1 MSFSDIGSGLFNI
14 LLSAGLCSSASPFLL
29 HEYPYLPTV
38 IGFAL
43 WWFSFVS
50 MYSPCWMNSSKNVAI
65 ARPFR
70 CDQLL
75 SRKRCHF
82 INCMTWLVVFCLSAV
97 LQSDDLF
104 WGEGMCSFNNT
115 PDSALTLYYMLVSLF
130 TLFLPRPLL
139 TWTTGRI
146 IIIVMRTHRQISA
159 QAHSVADEEA
169 GTSPS
174 GTVTAKTDPLA
185 SIS

>member
-14 LLSAGLCSSASPFLL
+14 LPSAVLCSSASPFLL
-29 HEYPYLPTV
+29 HEYPILPN
-38 IGFAL
+38 IFGFAL
-43 WWFSFVS
+43 WLFSFVS
-50 MYSPCWMNSSKNVAI
+50 MYSPCWMNLSKNVAI

-75 SRKRCHF
+75 SRKRCHL

-130 TLFLPRPLL
+130 TLFLPRPLRSHHHHCHANPSTYFRAGAL
-139 TWTTGRI
+139 GCRRRSRHITFRY
-146 IIIVMRTHRQISA
+146 R
-159 QAHSVADEEA
+159 HSQD
-169 GTSPS
+169 
-174 GTVTAKTDPLA
+174 
-185 SIS
+185 